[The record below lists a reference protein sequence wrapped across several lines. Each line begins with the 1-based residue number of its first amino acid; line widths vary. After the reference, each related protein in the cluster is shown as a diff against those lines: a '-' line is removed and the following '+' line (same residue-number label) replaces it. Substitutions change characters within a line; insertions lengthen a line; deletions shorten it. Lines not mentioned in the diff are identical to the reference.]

1 MGYGDQ
7 KNVLKSSISP
17 LLELYNK
24 EGLVKSDNITLC
36 AVTSYGIPLVTLS
49 NGSGY
54 LFNKDLGVWQTITES
69 WWCFGS
75 HYWDSTQTGNS
86 SGGGSG
92 SGGSNNK
99 QSLQTMNMFN
109 DEQSII
115 ELLEHKTNEEI
126 LRKTR
131 TGRGKYFNK
140 ISKNMLMKEGFE
152 SLENTI
158 SISHLE
164 NRILCCELLGENKD
178 FHKFF
183 TTYVQRI
190 CELGFKA
197 KLFEVCDELLGPI
210 DTDTAKPPNEN
221 NWEPKIC
228 GFDKREL
235 LKEIITSCSQFRDAQ
250 RVLVHFGKKLV
261 L

>member
-1 MGYGDQ
+1 MVLYSPTSNYTIRAAQ
-7 KNVLKSSISP
+7 KTLHITAKKQTLG
-17 LLELYNK
+17 LLITSEL
-24 EGLVKSDNITLC
+24 DT
-36 AVTSYGIPLVTLS
+36 
-49 NGSGY
+49 
-54 LFNKDLGVWQTITES
+54 
-69 WWCFGS
+69 
-75 HYWDSTQTGNS
+75 YWGTW
-86 SGGGSG
+86 
-92 SGGSNNK
+92 
-99 QSLQTMNMFN
+99 L
-109 DEQSII
+109 
-115 ELLEHKTNEEI
+115 
-126 LRKTR
+126 
-131 TGRGKYFNK
+131 
-140 ISKNMLMKEGFE
+140 

-250 RVLVHFGKKLV
+250 RVLVHFGKKIGV
-261 L
+261 VIDES